1 LITGIDLVT
10 ERPGLVQPFFFQPGR
25 KLVLVVVPVVA
36 MDRDLPADFTARIA
50 GAFHTK
56 LNVGEQG
63 RAGQS

>member
-1 LITGIDLVT
+1 LIAGIGLVT
-10 ERPGLVQPFFFQPGR
+10 ERPDLVQPFFLQPGR
-25 KLVLVVVPVVA
+25 ALVLVVVPIAA

-50 GAFHTK
+50 GALQTK